1 MTLAR
6 HPAGGGGGSY
16 IRYGDSAVRLLNVYR
31 GGLVI
36 DQPPA
41 RDLFKTR
48 GVLLS
53 IPHGMPGSERDK
65 NFVMMD
71 VCVCVDVWM
80 TDVMMDD

>member
-41 RDLFKTR
+41 RDLFKTG

-53 IPHGMPGSERDK
+53 IPHGNFAGRVTAVMPIS
-65 NFVMMD
+65 
-71 VCVCVDVWM
+71 
-80 TDVMMDD
+80 